1 MRLSLV
7 LAAAIL
13 VGLAASSAQ
22 AQIIDPQINV
32 SGGCGSGLFGGETN
46 GICNG
51 SSLSIQNHTGGTT
64 LSTYMLVVLGLPNSP
79 AGPAPTLAF
88 NGKNYGPGGTAAW
101 GWNGSASQQTFTS
114 AFHDVYAMLGL
125 SAGGGNSEQFAS
137 WAGADAAVN
146 GFTPANFGVYVYEL
160 PLGKSGL
167 GAFQSLSVGFTGG
180 LPLGSFVVGYGCENT
195 PPTPPF
201 TKKNPNTCTPGGSIG
216 ATPFTVAGL
225 TNTPPTTTQTP
236 EPATLTLLG
245 TGLLGL
251 AGLVRRRKKSA

>member
-1 MRLSLV
+1 MKFSLV
-7 LAAAIL
+7 LAAVIL
-13 VGLAASSAQ
+13 VGWAASSAQ
-22 AQIIDPQINV
+22 AQGIIDPQINV
-32 SGGCGSGLFGGETN
+32 SGGCGTGLFGGETN

-51 SSLSIQNHTGGTT
+51 SSFSIENHTGGTT

-88 NGKNYGPGGTAAW
+88 NGKNYGPGGTTAW
-101 GWNGSASQQTFTS
+101 GWNGSAGQLTFTS
-114 AFHDVYAMLGL
+114 APHDVYAMLGL
-125 SAGGGNSEQFAS
+125 SAGGGNSESFGNWAS
-137 WAGADAAVN
+137 ADAAVN
-146 GFTPANFGVYVYEL
+146 GFTPKNFGVYVYEL

-167 GAFQSLSVGFTGG
+167 GAFQSISMGFSGG
-180 LPLGSFVVGYGCENT
+180 LPLGSFMVGYGCENP

-225 TNTPPTTTQTP
+225 TNTPTTPTP

-245 TGLLGL
+245 AGLLGL
-251 AGLVRRRKKSA
+251 AGLVRRRSKNS